1 MIKLTII
8 LALAVSLLSG
18 CSGGGARMVNVTGF
32 SPPAGVT
39 AKPAARSIEV
49 AWKPSP
55 NEGDGD
61 FAGYDLFYSQK
72 SLLLAGKKNLPEAMH
87 FDKNTHRA
95 VIENLVAG
103 RPYFIHVRS
112 RKNSGEIS
120 QPSLPEI
127 VGVPLP

>member
-1 MIKLTII
+1 MKKLCII
-8 LALAVSLLSG
+8 ALTAAALSG
-18 CSGGGARMVNVTGF
+18 CSGGGARMINVTDF
-32 SPPAGVT
+32 SPPDGVT

-49 AWKPSP
+49 TWKPSP
-55 NEGDGD
+55 NEGDAD

-72 SLLLAGKKNLPEAMH
+72 SLLLAGRKNLPDAMH
-87 FDKNTHRA
+87 FDKNTHHA
-95 VIENLVAG
+95 VIENLEAG